1 MYVLARSGK
10 GCRNPD
16 HCPKVLSQRH
26 PVSFENASSSRRC
39 MERTFGAIQV
49 SELGKKLKDSSGK
62 PDDCTMVNKRTERI
76 GKYAYHFYGF
86 WKITGLN
93 LCFLDLR
100 KPSPQT
106 NYDSSNLVKWYWV
119 NKWKHLPFFSIWPLQ
134 RLETLRVPVTL
145 SDKLG
150 RLSH

>member
-1 MYVLARSGK
+1 M
-10 GCRNPD
+10 
-16 HCPKVLSQRH
+16 VLSWGLCKT
-26 PVSFENASSSRRC
+26 ASSSKIYRKDFWININFW
-39 MERTFGAIQV
+39 FGDHNA
-49 SELGKKLKDSSGK
+49 ELSKKLKDSSGK

-106 NYDSSNLVKWYWV
+106 NYDNSNLVKWYWV
-119 NKWKHLPFFSIWPLQ
+119 NKWKHLPFFTIWPLQ